1 MVNRREGEVKD
12 QGYGDSNDAFGDV
25 ICALSGKKVTDFSAV
40 EVDLVFGD
48 QGSEDGAVKL
58 IFENPKSGTT
68 PPCAFLYSGT
78 RISL

>member
-1 MVNRREGEVKD
+1 MVNRREGEIKD

-48 QGSEDGAVKL
+48 QGSEDGAV
-58 IFENPKSGTT
+58 N
-68 PPCAFLYSGT
+68 
-78 RISL
+78 